1 MLALLLLSTLVQA
14 PATGRPLPVVD
25 TAIARMGGLAALTRI
40 ERVRMEMMTQWQRT
54 SFDERPYTD
63 LPSYER
69 HSDVRDY
76 SIPAWRN
83 TRTFVSGGAARP
95 IIDIVRDSVAIRN
108 LNGTWGP
115 LNVAY
120 VDERRELFA
129 FAADRLMLA
138 ARAAAD
144 LKAAPDTTIGGI
156 GHSRVTATIAGFPST
171 IFFRR
176 TDGLPAM
183 VRYRAAQ
190 ANDFGLAPW
199 GEMEVELWYSR
210 WTRSAAGVALPT
222 QWDVRR
228 VGRPYKRITVLS
240 MAFDTVATA
249 DSFAVS
255 DSLRTAFL
263 TTATRPMYD
272 VAMDSARIVEDRF
285 ATFGTF
291 GPPAGAVRLGTGWLL
306 LEGGQAPLI
315 TERSVQWLEQKNQGT
330 VTATVVTLPSGAN
343 GGLAWLAGRKIP
355 IHTAPGARPFV
366 RQILQNH
373 RQPAAVATA
382 IVRGQWL
389 QLGGDSLWVEPIDY
403 PDAQGSLYLYS
414 PTLRWAYSA
423 GAAGALQVEYLQAKL
438 KARGWV
444 ADRIGSARG
453 IAVPVPTPRADT
465 RH

>member
-1 MLALLLLSTLVQA
+1 MLSILLFASLVAVPTQQSATAL
-14 PATGRPLPVVD
+14 VD
-25 TAIARMGGLAALTRI
+25 TAIARMGGRPAL
-40 ERVRMEMMTQWQRT
+40 ESVVRVRMEMMTQWQRT

-108 LNGTWGP
+108 VNGTWGP

-120 VDERRELFA
+120 VDERSELFA
-129 FAADRLMLA
+129 FAADRLMLV
-138 ARAAAD
+138 ARAAPD
-144 LKAAPDTTIGGI
+144 LRVAADTTIGSI
-156 GHSRVTATIAGFPST
+156 VHSRVTATIAGFPST

-190 ANDFGLAPW
+190 PNDFGLAPW
-199 GEMEVELWYSR
+199 GAMEVEMWYSR
-210 WTRSAAGVALPT
+210 WTRSTAGVVLPT
-222 QWDVRR
+222 QWDIRR
-228 VGRPYKRITVLS
+228 VGRPYKRVSVLS

-263 TTATRPMYD
+263 ATANKPMYD
-272 VAMDSARIVEDRF
+272 VAMDSARIMEDRF

-291 GPPAGAVRLGTGWLL
+291 GPPAGAVKLGTAWLL

-315 TERSVQWLEQKNQGT
+315 TERSVQWLERKNQGA
-330 VTATVVTLPSGAN
+330 VTGSVVTSPSGAN
-343 GGLAWLAGRKIP
+343 GGVAWLAGRKVP

-366 RQILQNH
+366 RRILENH
-373 RQPAAVATA
+373 RQPATAATA
-382 IVRGQWL
+382 VTRGQWL
-389 QLGGDSLWVEPIDY
+389 KLGGDSLWAEPIDY
-403 PDAQGSLYLYS
+403 PDAQGSLFIYS

-423 GAAGALQVEYLQAKL
+423 AATGALQVEYLQAKL
-438 KARGWV
+438 KARGWI

-453 IAVPVPTPRADT
+453 IAVPVPTPRADA
-465 RH
+465 RN

>member
-1 MLALLLLSTLVQA
+1 MLSLLLMALAAA
-14 PATGRPLPVVD
+14 PAPDQAATAVVD
-25 TAIARMGGLAALTRI
+25 TAIARMGGTAALTRI

-76 SIPAWRN
+76 TIPAWRN
-83 TRTFVSGGAARP
+83 TRVFVSGGAPRE
-95 IIDIVRDSVAIRN
+95 IVDIVRDSVAIRN
-108 LNGTWGP
+108 LNGAWQP

-138 ARAAAD
+138 ARAAPD
-144 LKAAPDTTIGGI
+144 LKAATDTTIGHI
-156 GHSRVTATIAGFPST
+156 AHRRVTATVAGFPST

-190 ANDFGLAPW
+190 PNDFGLAPW

-249 DSFAVS
+249 DSFGVS

-263 TTATRPMYD
+263 ATATRPMYD
-272 VAMDSARIVEDRF
+272 VGMDSARIVEDRF
-285 ATFGTF
+285 ATFGSF
-291 GPPAGAVRLGTGWLL
+291 GPPAGAVKVGTAWLL

-315 TERSVQWLEQKNQGT
+315 TERSVRWLEQKNQGT
-330 VTATVVTLPSGAN
+330 VAASVVTLPSGSH
-343 GGLAWLAGRKIP
+343 GGLAWLAGRKVP

-373 RQPAAVATA
+373 GQPVTAATA

-389 QLGGDSLWVEPIDY
+389 KAGGDSLWVEPIDY
-403 PDAQGSLYLYS
+403 PDAQGSLYVYS

-423 GAAGALQVEYLQAKL
+423 GATGALQVEFLQSKL

-453 IAVPVPTPRADT
+453 IAVPVPTPRAEN
-465 RH
+465 R